1 MERTKAQFPR
11 LLELDRQIRAGD
23 YPNCLKF
30 SGEYEVSQK
39 TIQRDIDFLRD
50 QMNAPIEYD
59 RERQGFYYKD
69 TTWFLPALSLSEG
82 DLFVLL
88 VASKALEAYRGTP
101 VAKELERVFTKI
113 TDLLPDK
120 ISLKPEL
127 VFSRFSFTSPPS
139 KPVDEKIWTC
149 VVRGLL
155 HQQYVK
161 MKYHA
166 FEAKEARE
174 QLLAPYHIANL
185 QGEWYVLGSS
195 DTHPGIRQFALARIK
210 SAAICE
216 KGFAFPEDF
225 DAKKLVS
232 RTFSRF
238 VGTKSYAIRLLFDKE
253 VAPWVS
259 ERIWHPNQK
268 TSKRKNG
275 GVELT
280 FHAAGLFEIQR
291 WILAWGSHVKV
302 LEPLELKK
310 TVAEEIK
317 RMSKVY

>member
-113 TDLLPDK
+113 TDCLLY
-120 ISLKPEL
+120 
-127 VFSRFSFTSPPS
+127 TSDAA
-139 KPVDEKIWTC
+139 DE
-149 VVRGLL
+149 
-155 HQQYVK
+155 
-161 MKYHA
+161 
-166 FEAKEARE
+166 
-174 QLLAPYHIANL
+174 
-185 QGEWYVLGSS
+185 
-195 DTHPGIRQFALARIK
+195 
-210 SAAICE
+210 
-216 KGFAFPEDF
+216 
-225 DAKKLVS
+225 
-232 RTFSRF
+232 
-238 VGTKSYAIRLLFDKE
+238 
-253 VAPWVS
+253 
-259 ERIWHPNQK
+259 
-268 TSKRKNG
+268 
-275 GVELT
+275 
-280 FHAAGLFEIQR
+280 
-291 WILAWGSHVKV
+291 
-302 LEPLELKK
+302 
-310 TVAEEIK
+310 
-317 RMSKVY
+317 